1 MNPREEA
8 ASYAGWAVARATL
21 VQQRERGH
29 IIAGLLPTTRP
40 LGVSALCVQC
50 GAELQVLFDQGRSLG
65 SPRITGRMG
74 ERVCGP
80 GTWWEASDRDE
91 RLAPLAFLA
100 RAQPGF
106 VGHALAAYRRTQGTA
121 LESGHAMAAWLQT
134 TAGALQRLELYPLPH
149 AGVPRPNRRFFALPV
164 ETRM

>member
-29 IIAGLLPTTRP
+29 IIAGLLPQERP
-40 LGVSALCVQC
+40 LGVHALCVQC
-50 GAELQVLFDQGRSLG
+50 GAELEVLFDQGRSLG
-65 SPRITGRMG
+65 SPRVQGRMQ

-100 RAQPGF
+100 RGQPGF

-121 LESGHAMAAWLQT
+121 LESGQDMAAWLQT
-134 TAGALQRLELYPLPH
+134 TAGALIRLELYPLPR
-149 AGVPRPNRRFFALPV
+149 ATPGDRTF
-164 ETRM
+164 